1 MLQVLVQIRILRSS
15 AILSEAFWSHTWRQ
29 CKYLMVPFPLVDVTW
44 LCLFANRLLAPLNK
58 VSSVLATIGLRIL
71 HLQYWL
77 SSDLCF
83 CDEITQVITANRNC
97 VKYAFWSTVELI
109 CLWLKPRVNSCEARR
124 CTEWRLY
131 LSSPP
136 CLSVFAQS
144 VSKCEGCARVVWR
157 HGQIQHSNNC
167 FTSYFKRFLFS
178 FKLVRQYEM
187 QCLRW
192 QPKLYR

>member
-1 MLQVLVQIRILRSS
+1 MQVFDGSISARWRHMIVFIRQQIIGT
-15 AILSEAFWSHTWRQ
+15 SEQSFVCAHNDWPS
-29 CKYLMVPFPLVDVTW
+29 
-44 LCLFANRLLAPLNK
+44 
-58 VSSVLATIGLRIL
+58 L

-77 SSDLCF
+77 LSDLCF

-97 VKYAFWSTVELI
+97 VKYTFWSTVELI
-109 CLWLKPRVNSCEARR
+109 CLWPKPRVNSCEARR

-131 LSSPP
+131 LLSPA
-136 CLSVFAQS
+136 CLSVFTQS